1 MFQCIGQPRS
11 ELGIRLQ
18 DMKGPLT
25 EIRSQLEDQLECLDT
40 RLEKQKEEVTDIQ
53 DFFKRRAE
61 IEKKYSKELDSLS
74 RTVYNKH
81 RDVLKNEDA
90 PSSVAILRELVNET
104 RKTARNHAV
113 VEQIYGNV
121 MHGQCQ
127 RISGDITRVYK
138 QCKEAG
144 TEIQE
149 NLLGVLFQLNTKTK
163 IYQTNKE
170 NFEIAQKKLK
180 DAEKEIAKL
189 EKEIKP
195 EKREKTK
202 KFTNAQKQLR
212 TRQIRHEDTHNL
224 AITVCV

>member
-1 MFQCIGQPRS
+1 MFQCIGQPRT

-53 DFFKRRAE
+53 DFFKRRAD

-74 RTVYNKH
+74 KTMYNKH
-81 RDVLKNEDA
+81 RDILKNEDA

-113 VEQIYGNV
+113 VEHIFGNV

-149 NLLGVLFQLNTKTK
+149 NILGVLFQLNTKTK

-170 NFEIAQKKLK
+170 NFELAQKKLK

-202 KFTNAQKQLR
+202 KFSNAQKQLR
-212 TRQIRHEDTHNL
+212 TRQIRQEDTHNL
-224 AITVCV
+224 AIMV